1 MNDELKASV
10 EATVNELNEAGDQAI
25 AQSIND
31 GLKYVLLK
39 DLLIKPLPIKQIEKV
54 ITTQV
59 PTGTVGEDGCNEY
72 EVEEET
78 KKVDS
83 DYMEGIVIS
92 IPPTLDRSLLGYTI
106 GDTVVFHRR
115 VPAYFDLF
123 KDSMLVKP
131 YDIMA
136 VVKK

>member
-1 MNDELKASV
+1 MNDELKASI
-10 EATVNELNEAGDQAI
+10 EATVNEAGDQAI
-25 AQSIND
+25 A
-31 GLKYVLLK
+31 
-39 DLLIKPLPIKQIEKV
+39 
-54 ITTQV
+54 QV

-92 IPPTLDRSLLGYTI
+92 IPPTLDRALLGYTI

-115 VPAYFDLF
+115 VPSYFDLF

>member
-1 MNDELKASV
+1 MNDELNASI
-10 EATVNELNEAGDQAI
+10 EATVNEAGDQAI

-59 PTGTVGEDGCNEY
+59 PTGAVGEDGCNEY

-92 IPPTLDRSLLGYTI
+92 IPPTLDRALLGYTI